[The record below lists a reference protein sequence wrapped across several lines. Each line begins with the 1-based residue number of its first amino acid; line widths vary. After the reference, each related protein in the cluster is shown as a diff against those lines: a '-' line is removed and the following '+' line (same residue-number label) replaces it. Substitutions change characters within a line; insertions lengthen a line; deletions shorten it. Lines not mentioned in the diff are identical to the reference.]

1 MVAIIADQ
9 MDFDIAA
16 RRLQQDQ
23 KSAFARSRASRTARG
38 VSTKAKKEAQAARHK
53 AEQRLQQKKLE
64 GERNA
69 KIVDRVVT
77 SVKRVEK
84 QLGVAN
90 VSPVKEVVSEDK
102 QQQSSSP
109 TSSSLFANINS
120 PLSNGFTF
128 NTPTSIFGDGDKIAL
143 PPSILETMTSSSNDM
158 DPWGSNS
165 QGRPIA
171 FRIGIKNQAYKFP
184 ASDKMKSLVESFK
197 EEIIS
202 SEKKNA
208 LSHGNSSS
216 ITDVSNS
223 NGRTTSQDDVMED
236 SDDETDDTQIIEAYL
251 DELSYRYLSYTHST
265 VVEFTQEEDC
275 VGLPEPI
282 ARALLQPNSHSLVGA
297 RLLTGN
303 KIDIPVKRTVDP
315 SVSTNAKEVNENNED
330 DDDGNMEVD
339 NTNNKTA
346 SEDIDEGGEKTPGR
360 K

>member
-120 PLSNGFTF
+120 PLSNGFIF

-208 LSHGNSSS
+208 LTHENSSS
-216 ITDVSNS
+216 IFDVSNS

-315 SVSTNAKEVNENNED
+315 SVSTNAKEIN
-330 DDDGNMEVD
+330 DDGNMEVD
-339 NTNNKTA
+339 NTNNKNE
-346 SEDIDEGGEKTPGR
+346 EDTDDNGGEKTPGR